1 MSNLTF
7 DIKCIRADPQAGIC
21 ESSGGGCCPV
31 TYSQSTTPIIPSMD
45 WTLISGI
52 VQHIGGVCYLS
63 MTVQATTVTP
73 LLTLV
78 ATLPVGFRPTVLVGP
93 FPIVLFPSASA
104 LSVQIDMAGAVT
116 ITLGSYAMG
125 DLLTLNLAFPC

>member
-21 ESSGGGCCPV
+21 ESSGGGCCPT
-31 TYSQSTTPIIPSMD
+31 TYSQPTTPIIPSAD

-63 MTVQATTVTP
+63 MTVQANAFTP
-73 LLTLV
+73 LTLV
-78 ATLPVGFRPTVLVGP
+78 ATLPVGFTPTVLVGP

-104 LSVQIDMAGAVT
+104 LSVQIDMVGAVT
-116 ITLGSYAMG
+116 ITSGSYVAG

>member
-21 ESSGGGCCPV
+21 DSGIGCCPT
-31 TYSQSTTPIIPSMD
+31 TYSQSTTPIVTSAD
-45 WTLISGI
+45 WTLISGV

-63 MTVQATTVTP
+63 MTVQANIVTP
-73 LLTLV
+73 LPLV
-78 ATLPVGFRPTVLVGP
+78 ATLPAGFTPTVLVGP
-93 FPIVLFPSASA
+93 FPFVLFPSASM
-104 LSVQIDMAGAVT
+104 LSVQIDTNGDVT
-116 ITLGSYAMG
+116 IVSGSYVAG